1 MSVSFAQIVAIF
13 RVGLSMAGHVLGAT
27 DGELHYLARSES

>member
-27 DGELHYLARSES
+27 DGDYILFGP